1 MEAALCIGT
10 LAPSCIYR
18 KQSRLRGAIYMK
30 SEINLRVL
38 LASRP
43 VGYPTEDDFDIVE
56 SPIPVPSEGEV
67 LVKNEWLSLDPYMRG
82 RMNNQR
88 SYAEPVSIGEVMVG
102 GSVGTVV
109 HSRTPRFCV
118 GEVVEGRLGWQS
130 YALSSGSDLRK
141 VDKSLGPIQTSIGV
155 LGMPGLTG
163 YFGFLDVCEP
173 SPGDTVVVSAAS
185 GAVGQVVGQIARIM
199 GCRVVGTV
207 GSDDKLSYIVE
218 ELGFNVG
225 INYKSQDIG
234 KSLDNACP
242 QGIDVYFDNVGGFV
256 TDAVLDRIN
265 TGARISV
272 CGQISQ
278 YNLAEPELAPR
289 NMGVLTRTQSKMEGF
304 LVTRYQS
311 RFEEGRQRMARW
323 IQEGELRYREYV
335 VEGLENAPKTFIGM
349 LNGEN
354 LGKTLIK
361 VST

>member
-1 MEAALCIGT
+1 MDNEV
-10 LAPSCIYR
+10 
-18 KQSRLRGAIYMK
+18 
-30 SEINLRVL
+30 NLRVL
-38 LASRP
+38 LKSRP
-43 VGYPTEDDFDIVE
+43 VGFPTEEDFQIVE
-56 SPIPVPSEGEV
+56 SSIPEPEEGEI
-67 LVKNEWLSLDPYMRG
+67 LVKVEWLSLDPYMRG
-82 RMNNQR
+82 RMNDAK
-88 SYAEPVSIGEVMVG
+88 SYASPVEIGEVMVG
-102 GSVGTVV
+102 GAAGTVV
-109 HSRTPRFCV
+109 NSRSPAFSV
-118 GEVVEGRLGWQS
+118 GDTVEGRLGWQS
-130 YALSSGSDLRK
+130 YALSDGSGVRK
-141 VDKSLGPIQTSIGV
+141 VDESLGPLQTSIGI
-155 LGMPGLTG
+155 LGMPGLTA